1 MIKSRYIFI
10 IFSLSIILGD
20 ISFAQ
25 KKDLDFFISQGI
37 IHSPVLKDISNQ
49 VSSTSVDS
57 LLVKAGQKPQV
68 SYNGLL
74 YYAPVINGTGYSE
87 VITNISNITSVV
99 NVTQRVFNQKV
110 IDAQYSKYGIQ
121 NQVNKI
127 SSKISEIELKKAIT
141 LQYLL
146 VCSVLND
153 IVFNRELLKSSNDEE
168 LILKQLVEKGYYRQ
182 VDYYSFMVEYK
193 AQELML
199 KDLQIQYEKE
209 ISALNL
215 ICGLHDTVYTELE
228 LPEIK
233 LNTSINTH
241 SSPFFRRYVVD
252 SLKIQNEKLIID
264 RNYKPSINW
273 FSDAGLLNNLPREIY
288 NNFGFSVGLSLTVP
302 IYDGQQRKL
311 NYDKIKI
318 AENTRNN
325 YAEYFKQQFNQQLQ
339 QLYSELKKT
348 EEIIPDVEQ
357 QLSFAESIINQDK
370 YLLNTGNIL
379 ITDYVMALKNLISI
393 KHNFHQYQVKILQ
406 IKTEINYWNQ

>member
-1 MIKSRYIFI
+1 MIMSRYIFS
-10 IFSLSIILGD
+10 IFFLSVILENP
-20 ISFAQ
+20 SFAQ
-25 KKDLDFFISQGI
+25 NNNLDFFINQGI

-57 LLVKAGQKPQV
+57 LLIKAGHKPQV

-74 YYAPVINGTGYSE
+74 YYAPVINNIGYSE

-99 NVTQRVFNQKV
+99 YVTQRVFNQKV

-121 NQVNKI
+121 NQANKI
-127 SSKISEIELKKAIT
+127 SSKITEIELKKAIT
-141 LQYLL
+141 MQYLL

-153 IVFNRELLKSSNDEE
+153 IVFNRELLKSSTDEE
-168 LILKQLVEKGYYRQ
+168 LILKQLVEKGFYRQ
-182 VDYYSFMVEYK
+182 VDYFSFMVEFK
-193 AQELML
+193 AQELFL
-199 KDLQIQYEKE
+199 KDLQIQYQKE
-209 ISALNL
+209 ISVLNL

-233 LNTSINTH
+233 LNTSLSTYG
-241 SSPFFRRYVVD
+241 SPFFRRYVVD
-252 SLKIQNEKLIID
+252 SLKIQNEKSIID

-288 NNFGFSVGLSLTVP
+288 KNFGFSVGLSLTVP
-302 IYDGQQRKL
+302 INDGQRRKL
-311 NYDKIKI
+311 NYAKLKI

-325 YAEYFKQQFNQQLQ
+325 YAGYFKQQFNQQLQ

-348 EEIIPDVEQ
+348 QEIIPDVEQ
-357 QLSFAESIINQDK
+357 QLGFAESIIKQDK

-379 ITDYVMALKNLISI
+379 ITDYVMALKNFISI